1 MFRRIDRRLAGA
13 GSPASGC
20 TCNPILITL
29 LLIALSDAKT
39 PSAERRGGNMRM
51 SSIAGGLMAALVVT
65 IAGAKAEPVKV
76 QGGLVE
82 GAAEA
87 GLRVYKGIP
96 FAAPPVGAL
105 RWKAPQPVRA
115 WSGVKAATAFAPI
128 CQQFQSPNSPIGV
141 PVMPAS
147 EDCLYLNIWTPAK
160 TAGEKLPVMVWIY
173 GGGFTAG
180 GTAIGL
186 YSGETLAKRG
196 VIVVQVAYRV
206 GPFGFLAHPELAAE
220 SGGHGSGTY
229 GLMDQIAGLKWVRD
243 NIAAFGGDPKRV
255 TIFGESAGGISV
267 NMLTLS
273 PKAKGLFSGA
283 ISESGGSFG
292 GARPNASDGGLTIPT
307 EEFAETQGVSF
318 LAKVGATSVADGR
331 KVPAEDLVKAAGPA
345 LAAFWPV
352 MDGDVLPGN
361 AYDAYLAGRFNDT
374 PILVGNNA
382 DEGALFVSQATPA
395 AFQAQ
400 VKAGYGAKADA
411 VLAAYPPGDS
421 DAEALR
427 SARDLMRDSSFGWHT
442 WTWAKLQSRK
452 GQGKAF
458 AYYFTHVPPHSDAPF
473 FKGAGATHGD
483 EMAYVFG
490 HLPANAGPADHALS
504 DVVQGYWTNF
514 AKTGD
519 PNGPGLPAWPPFTEA
534 RPQYMQLDDKPAPIP
549 TPNLAKLQA
558 LDGYYA
564 WRRGEP

>member
-1 MFRRIDRRLAGA
+1 MRI
-13 GSPASGC
+13 
-20 TCNPILITL
+20 
-29 LLIALSDAKT
+29 
-39 PSAERRGGNMRM
+39 
-51 SSIAGGLMAALVVT
+51 SSIAGGLMAALVLAAV
-65 IAGAKAEPVKV
+65 GARAEPVKV

-82 GAAEA
+82 GATEA
-87 GLRVYKGIP
+87 GVRVFKGIP
-96 FAAPPVGAL
+96 FAAPPVGEL
-105 RWKAPQPVRA
+105 RWKAPQPARA
-115 WSGVKAATAFAPI
+115 WTGVKAATAFAPI

-160 TAGEKLPVMVWIY
+160 SAGEKLPVMVWIY

-180 GTAIGL
+180 GTQIPL

-206 GPFGFLAHPELAAE
+206 GPFGFLAHPELAKE

-229 GLMDQIAGLKWVRD
+229 GLMDQIAGLQWVRD

-267 NMLTLS
+267 SMLALS
-273 PKAKGLFSGA
+273 PKAKGLFQGA

-292 GARPNASDGGLTIPT
+292 GARPGNEGGLTIPT
-307 EEFAETQGVSF
+307 EKAAETQGVAF
-318 LAKVGATSVADGR
+318 LAKVGAKSVAEGR
-331 KVPAEDLVKAAGPA
+331 KVPADALVKAAGPA
-345 LAAFWPV
+345 LAGFWPA
-352 MDGDVLPGN
+352 MDGNVLPGD
-361 AYDAYLAGRFNDT
+361 AYTAYLAGRFNDT
-374 PILVGNNA
+374 PILVGTNA
-382 DEGALFVSQATPA
+382 DEGALFVAQASPG

-400 VKAGYGAKADA
+400 VKAAYGAKADA
-411 VLAAYPPGDS
+411 VLAAYPPGKS

-442 WTWAKLQSRK
+442 WTWARLQSRK

-458 AYYFTHVPPHSDAPF
+458 VYYFTHVPPHADVPL
-473 FKGAGATHGD
+473 FKGAGATHAD

-490 HLPANAGPADHALS
+490 HLPANAGPADKALS
-504 DVVQGYWTNF
+504 DVIQGYWTNF
-514 AKTGD
+514 AKAGD
-519 PNGPGLPAWPPFTEA
+519 PNGAGLPVWPRFTESK
-534 RPQYMQLDDKPAPIP
+534 PQYMQLDDKPAPIP
-549 TPNLAKLQA
+549 AANLAKLQA

-564 WRRGEP
+564 WRRGQP